1 MRTSLF
7 LIALI
12 ICLFIGRYTP
22 LYECSAATIAHEK
35 VTSFL
40 LVDDDKGNEQIIQ
53 EMNNYNIKYEKA
65 IIEILPNEEKL
76 LSSILDTISD
86 FTLDY
91 TIGQNRFVKSSD
103 QKEICLENFVLT
115 IERENIGMM
124 DDKYLA
130 NVTCD
135 VHLYNDDS
143 VQTFTFDSKSS
154 FQTTGITTD
163 FFINASL
170 TEFFLEQLHNS
181 VKSLVQQE
189 N

>member
-7 LIALI
+7 LVALI

-40 LVDDDKGNEQIIQ
+40 LVDDDTGNEQIIQ
-53 EMNNYNIKYEKA
+53 EMNNYNITYEKA
-65 IIEILPNEEKL
+65 IIAILPNEEKL

-91 TIGQNRFVKSSD
+91 TIGQHRYVKSSD
-103 QKEICLENFVLT
+103 QKELCLENFVLT
-115 IERENIGMM
+115 VDRENIGIM
-124 DDKYLA
+124 DNKYLA

-135 VHLYNDDS
+135 LHLYDNDTMQS
-143 VQTFTFDSKSS
+143 FTFDSKSS
-154 FQTTGITTD
+154 FHTTGITTE

-170 TEFFLEQLHNS
+170 TEFFLDQLHNS
-181 VKSLVQQE
+181 IESFVRQG